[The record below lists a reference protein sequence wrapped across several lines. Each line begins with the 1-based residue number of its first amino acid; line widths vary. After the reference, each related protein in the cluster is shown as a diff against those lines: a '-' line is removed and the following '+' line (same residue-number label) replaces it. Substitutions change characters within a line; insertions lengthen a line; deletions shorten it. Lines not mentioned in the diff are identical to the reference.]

1 MRKNV
6 ISRPHAVVGVVV
18 AALVATAAAAQDAAQ
33 SIDMTREVAQPE
45 RVKALYPDLP
55 LDLTAPSLAPGRT
68 AFTSQEEL
76 ETFVLALG
84 QAHHNVVVGKLGL
97 TQQGRDIPYLVFTA
111 EGIGDAATIRGL
123 GRPIVWLVG
132 QQHGNEPAGGEAML
146 ALAHALAGGELAS
159 LLDRITVVIV
169 PRANPDGVALFR
181 RTTANGLDMNRDYI
195 LLSLPETRAIEAKA
209 AELPPDIIVDAHE
222 FSVVNRWLEKFGAY
236 EASDA
241 MILEATH
248 PMVPPEVSRLAN
260 ELLTPAID
268 AAFGKLGLTRF
279 WYHTTSTNVADR
291 VVSMGG
297 NAPGIA
303 RNAFGLANAVS
314 YLIETRG
321 VGIRR
326 EGWQR
331 RVGTHYVMAR
341 AILQTAAQEA
351 ATIELRLAAARE
363 HAAASTA
370 ELVLAAKLAVTPLDI
385 PFVDPETGER
395 RLINV
400 AFEDSRTVT
409 PILTRPRPPGYY
421 IEPAATA
428 PTAAL
433 RLRHIGMC
441 ALAGPIESEVESFL
455 VETVGRPVDR
465 RAINPDQTIKS
476 ALVRRRV
483 VLPAGTIFVPL
494 DQPDANA
501 VIVALEPDS
510 PGSFAGVGLV
520 PITNGLVAIH
530 RAVAG
535 TREARVATDAGSGAQ
550 CRF

>member
-1 MRKNV
+1 MRKIT
-6 ISRPHAVVGVVV
+6 ISRLRNIPRIV
-18 AALVATAAAAQDAAQ
+18 AGAILVAAAAQAGAQ
-33 SIDMTREVAQPE
+33 DIDMTREVAQPE
-45 RVKALYPDLP
+45 RVRALYPDLP
-55 LDLTAPSLAPGRT
+55 LDLSAPALVPGRT
-68 AFTSQEEL
+68 AFTTQEEL
-76 ETFVLALG
+76 EAFVLALG
-84 QAHHNVVVGKLGL
+84 EAHRSVVVGKLGL

-111 EGIGDAATIRGL
+111 EGLRDAAAIRAL
-123 GRPIVWLVG
+123 GRPIVWLIG

-146 ALAHALAGGELAS
+146 ALAHALAGGELAG

-169 PRANPDGVALFR
+169 PRANPDGAAAFR

-195 LLSLPETRAIEAKA
+195 LLSLPETRAIETKA
-209 AELPPDIIVDAHE
+209 AELPPDIIIDAHE

-260 ELLTPAID
+260 ELFTPAID

-279 WYHTTSTNVADR
+279 WYHTTSTNVSDR

-297 NAPGIA
+297 NAHGIS

-321 VGIRR
+321 VGILH

-341 AILQTAAQEA
+341 AILQTAARQT
-351 ATIELRLAAARE
+351 ATIKLRLAAARE
-363 HAAASTA
+363 HAAASIA
-370 ELVLAAKLAVTPLDI
+370 DLVLAHKIAVTRLDI
-385 PFVDPETGER
+385 PFVDPQTGER

-400 AFEDSRTVT
+400 AFQDSRAVT
-409 PILTRPRPPGYY
+409 PTLTRPRPLGYF
-421 IEPAATA
+421 IDPAAGE
-428 PTAAL
+428 PIAAL
-433 RLRHIGMC
+433 RLRDIRMC
-441 ALAGPIESEVESFL
+441 ALAGPIESEVESFR
-455 VETVGRPVDR
+455 VETIGQPVDR
-465 RAINPDQTIKS
+465 RAINPDQTVKS
-476 ALVRRRV
+476 TLFRRSV
-483 VLPAGTIFVPL
+483 VLPAGTVFVPL
-494 DQPDANA
+494 NQPAANA
-501 VIVALEPDS
+501 VVVALEPDS

-520 PITNGLVAIH
+520 PVTNGLAAVH

-535 TREARVATDAGSGAQ
+535 SKEVRVTGDGSGAQ